1 MQGVGA
7 PNEDRSGGFKRG
19 EWTTPNFDHE
29 TPTRPPDRRGRP
41 EPRRSLMPI
50 RTARTAWNGTLPEG
64 SGQVELSSSKV
75 GTFDV
80 SFPKRTADDADG
92 TTSPEELVA
101 AAHSSCFSMALSYEI
116 AKAGGTPQSLEVSA
130 DVTLGQK
137 DGAPTITKITLTV
150 RGEVEGLDAAG
161 FEQAA
166 QAAKAG
172 CAVSRAL
179 AGVDDITLDAT
190 LES

>member
-1 MQGVGA
+1 MA
-7 PNEDRSGGFKRG
+7 
-19 EWTTPNFDHE
+19 
-29 TPTRPPDRRGRP
+29 
-41 EPRRSLMPI
+41 I
-50 RTARTAWNGTLPEG
+50 RTARTAWNGTLQEG

-75 GTFDV
+75 GTFNV
-80 SFPKRTADDADG
+80 SFPKRTADAADG

-101 AAHSSCFSMALSYEI
+101 AAHSSCFSMALCYEI
-116 AKAGGTPQSLEVSA
+116 AEAGGTPQSLEVSA

-137 DGAPTITKITLTV
+137 DGAPTITRIVLTV

-179 AGVDDITLDAT
+179 AGVDDITLDAA
-190 LES
+190 LVS